1 MKSTAWKKD
10 YLIVIHNDY
19 DNTWREVTKPCTF
32 SQAIR
37 FARAKGWRLNGDTVR
52 LVTLSE
58 WATLPI
64 SIQLG
69 VTA

>member
-19 DNTWREVTKPCTF
+19 DNTWRGVTKPCTF
-32 SQAIR
+32 LQAIR
-37 FARAKGWRLNGDTVR
+37 FARAKGWRLDGETVR
-52 LVTLSE
+52 LVTLTE
-58 WATLPI
+58 FANLL
-64 SIQLG
+64 QRE